1 MACHISPMHTLKSFL
16 VEFQKGYKPVTGI
29 SMYSA
34 FFLQSM
40 VYYVISGFRVRVHIQ
55 SYIRPHQADPIQNFQ
70 RVNFQRVHTQVILQ
84 TSLVTR
90 T

>member
-1 MACHISPMHTLKSFL
+1 MHTLESFL
-16 VEFQKGYKPVTGI
+16 VEFQKGY
-29 SMYSA
+29 SQLLESLCSA

-55 SYIRPHQADPIQNFQ
+55 LYIRPHQDDPIQNFQ
-70 RVNFQRVHTQVILQ
+70 RVNFQRVQTQVILQ